1 MKDPVLPEHKASV
14 TDTSERF
21 YTEHAADVLRWV
33 IRLGGPHV
41 HAEDVAQDVFAVAL
55 RRLPSFRGDSS
66 ERTWLFA
73 ITRNVVRN
81 AQRRSALRRFVGLD
95 TIPEPVSPSPPL
107 SAQLD
112 SSRRRRAVQRA
123 LSRLKTHQREALVLV
138 DMEGLTAREAGEM
151 LGVPEGTVSSR
162 LHHSRK
168 AFAVALK
175 REGLDE

>member
-1 MKDPVLPEHKASV
+1 MKDPGPPGHRAFV
-14 TDTSERF
+14 TDPRERF
-21 YTEHAADVLRWV
+21 YKEHAADVLRWV

-41 HAEDVAQDVFAVAL
+41 QAEDVAQDVFAVAL

-95 TIPEPVSPSPPL
+95 SIPEPVSYEDSP
-107 SAQLD
+107 SAQLE
-112 SSRRRRAVQRA
+112 SSRRRKAVQRA
-123 LSRLKTHQREALVLV
+123 LSRLKTPQREALVLV
-138 DMEGLTAREAGEM
+138 DMEGLTAPEAGAM

-162 LHHSRK
+162 LHHGRK
-168 AFAVALK
+168 AFALALK
-175 REGLDE
+175 REGIDE